1 MASYSNVF
9 SLTPYKEN
17 DGACKYLRDSYSPL
31 CVEIEVW
38 IYLNNQ
44 IKWAKDENNMLVETL
59 TVGNS
64 KCKNKLYLL
73 ADGIL

>member
-1 MASYSNVF
+1 M
-9 SLTPYKEN
+9 
-17 DGACKYLRDSYSPL
+17 R
-31 CVEIEVW
+31 W